1 MKVGDMIECVYV
13 NGSHLTVGKFYQVS
27 EFGDPIFITVINDD
41 GRECQYAKER
51 FRIPTE
57 IR

>member
-1 MKVGDMIECVYV
+1 MKVGDMIECVDAYR
-13 NGSHLTVGKFYQVS
+13 SHLTVGKFYRVS

-41 GRECQYAKER
+41 GGECQYAKER
-51 FRIPTE
+51 FRIPDQ